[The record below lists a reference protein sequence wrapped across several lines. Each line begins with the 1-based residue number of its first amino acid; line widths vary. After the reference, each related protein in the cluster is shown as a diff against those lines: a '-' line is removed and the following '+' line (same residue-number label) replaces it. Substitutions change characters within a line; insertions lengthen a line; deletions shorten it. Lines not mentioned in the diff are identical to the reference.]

1 MRRGTRH
8 STLAAFQ
15 RFIRRCVEMKRII
28 LAGVAVAVLAIAGA
42 AFAFGPGMGR
52 GFCGAA
58 GDQCVMAGG
67 EMAGSAEAFTNAPC
81 GRRSME
87 RNDGCCGGRNDDAPK
102 YSGRR
107 GACGGDRDARFQ
119 DRGGRFEGRRMMGR
133 MGAMAEMPAELK
145 AKMTEM
151 EKARLQLRLAMM
163 DNPVDQAKAREIFGK
178 IQSIRSEMAAW
189 RFEQMLA
196 EQVKEKAAAKQE
208 VPKQAAQTETPSPT
222 PSK

>member
-1 MRRGTRH
+1 MRRRARRGTLPA
-8 STLAAFQ
+8 SQ

-52 GFCGAA
+52 GVCGAA
-58 GDQCVMAGG
+58 GDQCVMACG
-67 EMAGSAEAFTNAPC
+67 EMTGSAEAPVNAPC
-81 GRRSME
+81 GPRSMQ
-87 RNDGCCGGRNDDAPK
+87 RSDRCCGAWNDDSPK
-102 YSGRR
+102 YS
-107 GACGGDRDARFQ
+107 CG
-119 DRGGRFEGRRMMGR
+119 RGGRFEGRRMMGR
-133 MGAMAEMPAELK
+133 MGATAEMPAELR

-196 EQVKEKAAAKQE
+196 EQVKEKAAAKA
-208 VPKQAAQTETPSPT
+208 QAPTQGAQTVAPSPT

>member
-1 MRRGTRH
+1 
-8 STLAAFQ
+8 
-15 RFIRRCVEMKRII
+15 MKRII

-52 GFCGAA
+52 GGCGAA
-58 GDQCVMAGG
+58 GDQCFMACG
-67 EMAGSAEAFTNAPC
+67 EMTGSAEAPVNAPC
-81 GRRSME
+81 GPRSMQ
-87 RNDGCCGGRNDDAPK
+87 RSDRCCGAWNDDSPK
-102 YSGRR
+102 YS
-107 GACGGDRDARFQ
+107 CG
-119 DRGGRFEGRRMMGR
+119 RGGRFEGRRMMGR

-189 RFEQMLA
+189 RFERMLA
-196 EQVKEKAAAKQE
+196 EQVKEKAAAKAQ
-208 VPKQAAQTETPSPT
+208 PSSQGAQTVAPSPT
-222 PSK
+222 PSN

>member
-1 MRRGTRH
+1 MRRGTRR
-8 STLAAFQ
+8 STLAALQ

-28 LAGVAVAVLAIAGA
+28 LAGVAAAVLAIGGA
-42 AFAFGPGMGR
+42 AFAFGPGTAG

-58 GDQCVMAGG
+58 GDQCALAGG
-67 EMAGSAEAFTNAPC
+67 EVAGSAEACGNAPC
-81 GRRSME
+81 GPRAME
-87 RNDGCCGGRNDDAPK
+87 RNEGCCGGRNDDAPK

-119 DRGGRFEGRRMMGR
+119 GRGGRFEGRRMMGR

-163 DNPVDQAKAREIFGK
+163 NDPVDQAKAREIFGK

-196 EQVKEKAAAKQE
+196 EQVKEKAAAKA
-208 VPKQAAQTETPSPT
+208 QAPTQGAQTVAPSPT

>member
-1 MRRGTRH
+1 
-8 STLAAFQ
+8 
-15 RFIRRCVEMKRII
+15 MKRII
-28 LAGVAVAVLAIAGA
+28 LAGAAVAVLVVAGV
-42 AFAFGPGMGR
+42 AFAYGPGMGG

-58 GDQCVMAGG
+58 GGECVMAGG
-67 EMAGSAEAFTNAPC
+67 EMAGSAEACGNAPC
-81 GRRSME
+81 GPRAME
-87 RNDGCCGGRNDDAPK
+87 RNEGCCGGRNDDAPK

-107 GACGGDRDARFQ
+107 GACGGDRDAGFQ
-119 DRGGRFEGRRMMGR
+119 GRGGRFEGRRMMGR
-133 MGAMAEMPAELK
+133 RGAMAEMPAELR

-163 DNPVDQAKAREIFGK
+163 NDPVDQAKAREIFAK
-178 IQSIRSEMAAW
+178 MQSLRSEMAAW

-208 VPKQAAQTETPSPT
+208 VPKQSAQTAPTAPT